1 MKLRSNKRSRS
12 AGRDAWDEK
21 LYRRVDELDPDRN
34 SEQRS
39 AMTPI
44 SEQGAPVDGSAQVY
58 EYVFVFF
65 LAAMLLSAFTVPG
78 FFEGHDGVKW
88 KTPPPPPPP
97 PRPSLGRWVLQ
108 ALGQS

>member
-1 MKLRSNKRSRS
+1 MKLRSKERRRS
-12 AGRDAWDEK
+12 AGRDARDEK

-34 SEQRS
+34 SEHRS
-39 AMTPI
+39 ALTPI

-65 LAAMLLSAFTVPG
+65 LAAMLLAAFTVPG
-78 FFEGHDGVKW
+78 FFGGLDGVEW
-88 KTPPPPPPP
+88 KTPPPPLP
-97 PRPSLGRWVLQ
+97 PRPSLGRWALE